1 MEEALSCIGKMPI
14 FSGIREEELYTLI
27 KCCDGQMAVFEKD
40 QWIFQAGEE
49 LGYIMVVLKGRLAII
64 QEDFWHQQKET
75 IHIMPGEIFGEN
87 YASAGSKILPVGIK
101 AAENSEVLFLDYE
114 RSLTFCT
121 MACPF
126 HSMMVHNLI
135 RIMSANKGRAEEKL
149 EHISQKTTRD
159 KLRSY
164 LSRKALQE
172 GSYSFDNRQELAD
185 YLGVDRS
192 AMSSEL
198 GKMKAEGILEFKKN
212 HFILNKLK

>member
-64 QEDFWHQQKET
+64 QEDLWHQQKET

-135 RIMSANKGRAEEKL
+135 RIMSANKGRAEENWNIYPRRLPGINCVPIYHAKL
-149 EHISQKTTRD
+149 
-159 KLRSY
+159 Y
-164 LSRKALQE
+164 RKAATALI
-172 GSYSFDNRQELAD
+172 YPITVRNWLT
-185 YLGVDRS
+185 
-192 AMSSEL
+192 
-198 GKMKAEGILEFKKN
+198 I
-212 HFILNKLK
+212 

>member
-87 YASAGSKILPVGIK
+87 YASA
-101 AAENSEVLFLDYE
+101 VLFLDYE

-172 GSYSFDNRQELAD
+172 GSYSFDIPYNRQELAD

-212 HFILNKLK
+212 HFILNKLLKLPTPKQGFAP